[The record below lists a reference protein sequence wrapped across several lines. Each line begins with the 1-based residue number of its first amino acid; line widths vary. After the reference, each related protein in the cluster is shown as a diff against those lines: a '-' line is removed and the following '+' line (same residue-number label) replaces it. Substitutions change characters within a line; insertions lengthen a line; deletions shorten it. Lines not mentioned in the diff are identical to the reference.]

1 MLLYKYKNKT
11 KKRKIVTTGYLNSN
25 ILKQEAAISIEEEAI
40 KAKKAALNLRKA
52 VDRKVVRAIKNI
64 REAIEKYP
72 EYLEIIKNEF
82 TNTKIDNQ
90 KEEEKI
96 ITVEEPKNK
105 ATERKKISNPEKE
118 NIFSYIFSLGDK
130 VKIGSLNNKSNHE
143 YYTIEK
149 TPGAEDETYTIFSKG
164 ETEQDIISI
173 KGKHLTIEK
182 KAKPTDEKLLLTW
195 IKNYALNAENNIELR
210 KTGKLLSHET
220 KRKMWDCMP
229 IFQKN
234 LLKCIK
240 ACTTKT
246 DGQEAIK
253 EGSIL
258 YYRDPEN
265 QEEKVA
271 FYIGYYLSGKEIQEK
286 DKRAIYIPE
295 TNEAII
301 CEKRLLTQT
310 REFLDPEKKEEGE
323 YLEKIRLCME
333 KPEAYQSES
342 NYIKNKNKESTI
354 QVRAI

>member
-1 MLLYKYKNKT
+1 MVIT
-11 KKRKIVTTGYLNSN
+11 AYLNSN

-52 VDRKVVRAIKNI
+52 IDRKVVRAIKNI

-90 KEEEKI
+90 KEKEN
-96 ITVEEPKNK
+96 ITRVEEPKNK
-105 ATERKKISNPEKE
+105 ATETKKISNPEKE
-118 NIFSYIFSLGDK
+118 NIFSLGDK
-130 VKIGSLNNKSNHE
+130 VNIGSLKNNSNNE
-143 YYTIEK
+143 YYIIEK

-173 KGKHLTIEK
+173 KGKHLTIK
-182 KAKPTDEKLLLTW
+182 TKAEPTDEKLLLTW
-195 IKNYALNAENNIELR
+195 IKSYALNSENNIELR
-210 KTGKLLSHET
+210 EIGKLLSHET

-246 DGQEAIK
+246 NGQEAIK
-253 EGSIL
+253 EGAIL

-265 QEEKVA
+265 QEEKLA
-271 FYIGYYLSGKEIQEK
+271 FYIGYFLSGEEIQDK

-333 KPEAYQSES
+333 KPEAYQFES
-342 NYIKNKNKESTI
+342 NYIKNKNKESAI

>member
-1 MLLYKYKNKT
+1 MVIT
-11 KKRKIVTTGYLNSN
+11 AYLNSN

-52 VDRKVVRAIKNI
+52 IDRKVVRAIKNI
-64 REAIEKYP
+64 QEAIEKYP
-72 EYLEIIKNEF
+72 EYLEIIKKEF

-90 KEEEKI
+90 KEKER
-96 ITVEEPKNK
+96 ITRVEEPKNK
-105 ATERKKISNPEKE
+105 ATETKKTSNPEKE
-118 NIFSYIFSLGDK
+118 NIFSLGDK
-130 VKIGSLNNKSNHE
+130 VNIGSLKNNSNNE
-143 YYTIEK
+143 YYIIEK

-164 ETEQDIISI
+164 EKEQNIISI
-173 KGKHLTIEK
+173 KGKHLTIK
-182 KAKPTDEKLLLTW
+182 TKAEPTDEKLLLNW
-195 IKNYALNAENNIELR
+195 IKSYALNSENNIELR
-210 KTGKLLSHET
+210 EIGKLLSHET

-246 DGQEAIK
+246 NGQEAIK
-253 EGSIL
+253 EGAIL

-265 QEEKVA
+265 QEEKLA
-271 FYIGYYLSGKEIQEK
+271 FYIGYFLSGEEIKEE

-310 REFLDPEKKEEGE
+310 KEFLDPEKKEEGE

-333 KPEAYQSES
+333 KPEAYQYES